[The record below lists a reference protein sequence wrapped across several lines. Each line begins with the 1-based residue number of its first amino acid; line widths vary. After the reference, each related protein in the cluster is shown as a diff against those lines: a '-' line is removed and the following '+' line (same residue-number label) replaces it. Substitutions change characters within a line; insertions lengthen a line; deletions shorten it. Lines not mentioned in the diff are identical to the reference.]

1 MTNNLRRRDFL
12 IGSGAGALVG
22 LFITPANAVVR
33 GGRGL
38 AATTIYRN
46 ARVWTGERSHP
57 WTDAI
62 ALRGNRIVALGE
74 RASRSVAARR
84 THVIDLGGAMVVPGM
99 MDNHTH
105 FISGSQM
112 LTQIDLLSVKSR
124 QQLVETVAKGA
135 ARLKAGRWLEGF
147 GWDEQRWGGELPDRS
162 WIDPVTP
169 NTPVSIA
176 RTDGHNIFVN
186 TVALKLAGIDRNTPD
201 PAGGRIVRDSNGEP
215 TGVLRDNAMD
225 LVTKVVPAW
234 SDADLDAAVQIGIRN
249 ALSRG
254 TTQVH
259 GADMDWITFDALRR
273 ARARGETGLRFY
285 PSVWAKHWQKLAD
298 IIRREGRGDD
308 WVRWGIVK
316 AMADGALGSRTA
328 YMDKPFAND
337 PTNSGLLI
345 QPIAEMQDWC
355 EGADR
360 AGLQVEVHAIGTKAV
375 DLTLDMF
382 AAIARKNGPRDR
394 RSRIE
399 HAQHINEGS
408 IPRFRKQ
415 GVIASMQPYHAIDD
429 GRWAAG
435 PLGPDRING
444 SWAFRSLLDS
454 GATLTFGSDWPVA
467 PVDPLGGIEAAVRR
481 VTTDGKGV
489 FGAAQRITVAE
500 ALHAYTAAN
509 AFGGFQEAKLGT
521 LAPGKLADFAVLD
534 SDLFRVAPDRIGAT
548 RVLRTIVDGKERYA
562 DSSA

>member
-1 MTNNLRRRDFL
+1 MTDIIRRRDFL
-12 IGSGAGALVG
+12 IGSGAGALAG
-22 LFITPANAVVR
+22 LLITPANAVVR
-33 GGRGL
+33 GGRAL
-38 AATTIYRN
+38 TANTIYRN
-46 ARVWTGERSHP
+46 ARMWTGARSQP

-62 ALRGNRIVALGE
+62 ALHGNRIVALGE
-74 RASRSVAARR
+74 RAAHSLATRS
-84 THVIDLGGAMVVPGM
+84 TQVIDLGGAMVVPGM

-105 FISGSQM
+105 FVSGSKM
-112 LTQIDLLSVKSR
+112 LTQVDLLSVKTR
-124 QQLVETVAKGA
+124 QQLVDTLARGA
-135 ARLKAGRWLEGF
+135 AALPPGKWLEGF
-147 GWDEQRWGGELPDRS
+147 GWDEQRWGGLLPNRS
-162 WIDPVTP
+162 WVDAVTP
-169 NTPVSIA
+169 GTPVSIS
-176 RTDGHNIFVN
+176 RTDGHNLFLN
-186 TVALKLAGIDRNTPD
+186 SLALKLAGIDRNTPD
-201 PAGGRIVRDSNGEP
+201 PDGGTIVRDAAGEP
-215 TGVLRDNAMD
+215 TGILRDNAMD
-225 LVTKVVPAW
+225 LANRVIPLS
-234 SDADLDAAVQIGIRN
+234 SDAEIDSAVQLGIKA
-249 ALSRG
+249 ALARG
-254 TTQVH
+254 TTQCH

-285 PSVWAKHWQKLAD
+285 PSVWAKDWAKLAD
-298 IIRREGRGDD
+298 IIKREGRGDD

-337 PTNSGLLI
+337 AKNSGLLI
-345 QPIAEMQDWC
+345 QPVAEMQDWC

-360 AGLQVEVHAIGTKAV
+360 AGLQVEVHAIGTKAI
-375 DLTLDMF
+375 DLTLAMF

-408 IPRFRKQ
+408 IARFRKQ

-429 GRWAAG
+429 GRWAAA

-489 FGAAQRITVAE
+489 FGPAQRITTAE

-521 LAPGKLADFAVLD
+521 LAPGKLGDFVVLD
-534 SDLFRVAPDRIGAT
+534 SDIFRVAPDRIGAT
-548 RVLRTIVDGKERYA
+548 RILRTIVDGKERYA
-562 DSSA
+562 DSAA

>member
-1 MTNNLRRRDFL
+1 MTDILGRRDFL
-12 IGSGAGALVG
+12 IGSGAGVLAGLLV
-22 LFITPANAVVR
+22 TPANAVVR
-33 GGRGL
+33 GGRAL

-46 ARVWTGERSHP
+46 ARVWTGERAHP

-74 RASRSVAARR
+74 RASRSLATRG

-105 FISGSQM
+105 FVSGSRM
-112 LTQIDLLSVKSR
+112 LTQVDLLSVKTR
-124 QQLVETVAKGA
+124 QQLVDTLAKGA
-135 ARLKAGRWLEGF
+135 AALPPGKWLEGF
-147 GWDEQRWGGELPDRS
+147 GWDEQRWGGELPTRS
-162 WIDPVTP
+162 WIDAVTP
-169 NTPVSIA
+169 KTPVSIS
-176 RTDGHNIFVN
+176 RTDGHNLFLN
-186 TVALKLAGIDRNTPD
+186 GLALKLAGIDRNTADPD
-201 PAGGRIVRDSNGEP
+201 GGTIVRDAAGKP
-215 TGVLRDNAMD
+215 TGILRDNAMD
-225 LVTKVVPAW
+225 LANRVIPAS
-234 SDADLDAAVQIGIRN
+234 SDAEIDSAIQLGIQS

-285 PSVWAKHWQKLAD
+285 PSVWARDWAKLAE
-298 IIRREGRGDD
+298 IIKREGRGDD

-337 PTNSGLLI
+337 AKNSGLLI

-355 EGADR
+355 AGADR
-360 AGLQVEVHAIGTKAV
+360 AGLQIEVHAIGTKAI

-382 AAIARKNGPRDR
+382 AVIARKNGPRDR

-399 HAQHINEGS
+399 HAQHINERS
-408 IPRFRKQ
+408 IGRFKKQ

-435 PLGPDRING
+435 PLGPDRISG

-481 VTTDGKGV
+481 MTTDGKGV
-489 FGAAQRITVAE
+489 FGPAQRITVAE

-521 LAPGKLADFAVLD
+521 LAPGKLADLVVLD
-534 SDLFRVAPDRIGAT
+534 SDIIRVAPDRIGAT